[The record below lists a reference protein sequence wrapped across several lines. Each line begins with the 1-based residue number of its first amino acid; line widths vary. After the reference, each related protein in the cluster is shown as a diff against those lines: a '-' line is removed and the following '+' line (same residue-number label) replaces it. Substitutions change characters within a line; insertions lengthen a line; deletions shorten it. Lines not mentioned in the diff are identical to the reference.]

1 MRENTF
7 NVQTKTTALS
17 FRLEAL
23 PVFRH
28 GSEAARI
35 CDEALSVSG
44 PTDPRI
50 TKLIQ
55 SDQNAQMAY
64 HIHKALGFALEV
76 SCRQVVKSTRP
87 TRGVILMFDVKNK
100 NCKIRFYSL
109 IHSTCY
115 K

>member
-1 MRENTF
+1 MLDDEGF
-7 NVQTKTTALS
+7 YLCLFA
-17 FRLEAL
+17 RLETL

-50 TKLIQ
+50 AKIVQ

-76 SCRQVVKSTRP
+76 ESECCC
-87 TRGVILMFDVKNK
+87 VIIL
-100 NCKIRFYSL
+100 
-109 IHSTCY
+109 
-115 K
+115 

>member
-1 MRENTF
+1 M
-7 NVQTKTTALS
+7 
-17 FRLEAL
+17 

-50 TKLIQ
+50 AKIVQ

-76 SCRQVVKSTRP
+76 R
-87 TRGVILMFDVKNK
+87 
-100 NCKIRFYSL
+100 
-109 IHSTCY
+109 
-115 K
+115 

>member
-1 MRENTF
+1 MVTGAHMVQDQRLDYPGNRTF
-7 NVQTKTTALS
+7 SMKSSLS
-17 FRLEAL
+17 LFIRLEAL

-50 TKLIQ
+50 AKLIQ

-76 SCRQVVKSTRP
+76 S
-87 TRGVILMFDVKNK
+87 
-100 NCKIRFYSL
+100 
-109 IHSTCY
+109 
-115 K
+115 

>member
-1 MRENTF
+1 MF
-7 NVQTKTTALS
+7 P
-17 FRLEAL
+17 RLESL

-50 TKLIQ
+50 AKIVQ

-76 SCRQVVKSTRP
+76 KKGSEFDNFLIILSVRNTR
-87 TRGVILMFDVKNK
+87 R
-100 NCKIRFYSL
+100 
-109 IHSTCY
+109 
-115 K
+115 

>member
-1 MRENTF
+1 M
-7 NVQTKTTALS
+7 S

-76 SCRQVVKSTRP
+76 SFRFNESLLIL
-87 TRGVILMFDVKNK
+87 TRGVWSDFQ
-100 NCKIRFYSL
+100 F
-109 IHSTCY
+109 
-115 K
+115 

>member
-1 MRENTF
+1 MLK
-7 NVQTKTTALS
+7 QCATTSLS

-76 SCRQVVKSTRP
+76 SCHQSLSILSIP
-87 TRGVILMFDVKNK
+87 TRGVIFNFLMSQI
-100 NCKIRFYSL
+100 KIAR
-109 IHSTCY
+109 
-115 K
+115 

>member
-1 MRENTF
+1 M
-7 NVQTKTTALS
+7 
-17 FRLEAL
+17 

-50 TKLIQ
+50 AKIIQ
-55 SDQNAQMAY
+55 TDQNAQMAY

-76 SCRQVVKSTRP
+76 KT
-87 TRGVILMFDVKNK
+87 TVIEYYNFSGAKAPPCSSWDTGRIAPFV
-100 NCKIRFYSL
+100 
-109 IHSTCY
+109 
-115 K
+115 

>member
-1 MRENTF
+1 MF
-7 NVQTKTTALS
+7 P
-17 FRLEAL
+17 RLESL

-50 TKLIQ
+50 AKIVQ

-76 SCRQVVKSTRP
+76 EKGSEFDNFLIILSVRNTR
-87 TRGVILMFDVKNK
+87 R
-100 NCKIRFYSL
+100 
-109 IHSTCY
+109 
-115 K
+115 

>member
-1 MRENTF
+1 M
-7 NVQTKTTALS
+7 
-17 FRLEAL
+17 
-23 PVFRH
+23 FRH

-50 TKLIQ
+50 AKIVQ

-76 SCRQVVKSTRP
+76 GSVSGDDCLIISHNIFRSTR
-87 TRGVILMFDVKNK
+87 R
-100 NCKIRFYSL
+100 
-109 IHSTCY
+109 
-115 K
+115 

>member
-1 MRENTF
+1 MSFLF
-7 NVQTKTTALS
+7 NRCFKGGNFYKKILRTCTSHVVFKEMFS
-17 FRLEAL
+17 RISRLETM

-50 TKLIQ
+50 AKIIQ
-55 SDQNAQMAY
+55 TDQNAQMAY

-76 SCRQVVKSTRP
+76 KT
-87 TRGVILMFDVKNK
+87 TVIE
-100 NCKIRFYSL
+100 Y
-109 IHSTCY
+109 
-115 K
+115 

>member
-1 MRENTF
+1 MEGF
-7 NVQTKTTALS
+7 NCIL
-17 FRLEAL
+17 FRLESL

-50 TKLIQ
+50 AKIVQ

-76 SCRQVVKSTRP
+76 RLDW
-87 TRGVILMFDVKNK
+87 G
-100 NCKIRFYSL
+100 
-109 IHSTCY
+109 
-115 K
+115 

>member
-1 MRENTF
+1 MSGCIHILRIET
-7 NVQTKTTALS
+7 
-17 FRLEAL
+17 L

-35 CDEALSVSG
+35 CDEALSVNG

-50 TKLIQ
+50 AKIVQ

-76 SCRQVVKSTRP
+76 RHTTVRAP
-87 TRGVILMFDVKNK
+87 
-100 NCKIRFYSL
+100 
-109 IHSTCY
+109 H
-115 K
+115 

>member
-1 MRENTF
+1 MVTGAHTVQDQRLDYPGNRTF
-7 NVQTKTTALS
+7 SMKSSLS
-17 FRLEAL
+17 LFIRLEAL

-50 TKLIQ
+50 AKLIQ

-76 SCRQVVKSTRP
+76 S
-87 TRGVILMFDVKNK
+87 
-100 NCKIRFYSL
+100 
-109 IHSTCY
+109 
-115 K
+115 

>member
-1 MRENTF
+1 MFSRI
-7 NVQTKTTALS
+7 S
-17 FRLEAL
+17 RLETM

-50 TKLIQ
+50 AKIIQ
-55 SDQNAQMAY
+55 TDQNAQMAY

-76 SCRQVVKSTRP
+76 KT
-87 TRGVILMFDVKNK
+87 TVIEYWFFCLIKFASFNEYIISVCFDVK
-100 NCKIRFYSL
+100 L
-109 IHSTCY
+109 H
-115 K
+115 